1 MSTGGN
7 VEHVG
12 GIAASMEIDMQEFGI
27 QMAVAE
33 KLLEQVRQ
41 KMQQL
46 DQAFQ
51 TGKLGPQQYA
61 RELDALRQEEQDLIG
76 AVGQLNAELGNQ
88 AAATAQVSTAH
99 NQLGRSASQ
108 MGGSAS
114 KAGYG
119 LMLLGQAIDDVQYG
133 IQNVV
138 NNVPG
143 MVAAFG
149 GSAGLAGGIGI
160 VTVGVAQLY
169 LHWNEWTQ
177 ALELSPTESETDR
190 LLKLAGATREAADAA
205 EKAAKAKQLQNQ
217 VEGMAT
223 SLSPEQR
230 KTKGAVEDVL
240 SGPTYERTL
249 KGLIES
255 RKAEGRFYQTTP
267 EGMQVV
273 EEQLAKDPTNEYW
286 LMFRQ
291 RLREKQEL
299 AGVQQAR
306 EDLARAATDPE
317 GLNRLMGTV
326 ARHPTA
332 FPAGL
337 GEKLQAATP
346 EGIAA
351 AKAAKGEGKAED
363 KTAAENQ
370 RLEDQDIAADQRES
384 ARRVEADR
392 RKRQQ
397 AARQAADKQQR
408 AFDQEV
414 NERAKQLSEGEL
426 GTSALSQNAITEADV
441 RQRLA
446 GAGLTPAQVEKEAGP
461 VFAGFAR
468 MMEDQIRG
476 KAISGGFDAD
486 RARAEL
492 LAERIDKANDD
503 PNKLRKAEDPG
514 DLMRQLMRLRL
525 DAQPEARGME
535 FVAPA
540 EMAARVQMAANQP
553 EDRSLRAMLDV
564 AENTAEQVKI
574 LEKIQGG
581 VPAVAT

>member
-205 EKAAKAKQLQNQ
+205 EKAAKAKALQNQ

-240 SGPTYERTL
+240 SGPTYQATL
-249 KGLIES
+249 KGLVEA
-255 RKAEGRFYQTTP
+255 RKAEGRFAPMEAVDTTS
-267 EGMQVV
+267 MQAINQ
-273 EEQLAKDPTNEYW
+273 QLAQDPTNQYW
-286 LMFRQ
+286 QFKRQ
-291 RLREKQEL
+291 QILDKYEQ

-306 EDLARAATDPE
+306 EDLAKAATNPE
-317 GLNRLMGTV
+317 ALNRLMGRT
-326 ARHPTA
+326 RPSRPTSA
-332 FPAGL
+332 NRPAGWKRT
-337 GEKLQAATP
+337 GGSVSRPPGRPPTSNSGPSIRRSTSGPSSSPRANWAPRPSRRTP
-346 EGIAA
+346 SP
-351 AKAAKGEGKAED
+351 
-363 KTAAENQ
+363 
-370 RLEDQDIAADQRES
+370 RP
-384 ARRVEADR
+384 
-392 RKRQQ
+392 
-397 AARQAADKQQR
+397 
-408 AFDQEV
+408 
-414 NERAKQLSEGEL
+414 
-426 GTSALSQNAITEADV
+426 TSAS
-441 RQRLA
+441 
-446 GAGLTPAQVEKEAGP
+446 GWPA
-461 VFAGFAR
+461 
-468 MMEDQIRG
+468 
-476 KAISGGFDAD
+476 
-486 RARAEL
+486 
-492 LAERIDKANDD
+492 
-503 PNKLRKAEDPG
+503 PG
-514 DLMRQLMRLRL
+514 
-525 DAQPEARGME
+525 
-535 FVAPA
+535 
-540 EMAARVQMAANQP
+540 
-553 EDRSLRAMLDV
+553 
-564 AENTAEQVKI
+564 
-574 LEKIQGG
+574 
-581 VPAVAT
+581 